1 MRDGFFTRTA
11 RQAHPVDLMCRYL
24 LHGSVER
31 VPGLLV
37 DPLAL
42 SFEHLSG
49 HVRARDHWSHGDAD
63 TFSLHLRQK
72 VRGRTC
78 GLEFRLAFV
87 AGEPYADA
95 VIPFGAPVDLRR
107 FLHHFRGRHVPAGGG
122 AEWDFDVHT
131 DARDL
136 REGVVLFANRREVW
150 FQLNRGP
157 VTAGLSK
164 PVPWAR
170 GLLVTGR
177 LQGNLFGTSTALSAG
192 SAMFPDRWD
201 AVGDASPGA
210 RAYRRH
216 LAGLRDPL
224 PLRVGRRVRPGF
236 DPRARRHTTR

>member
-1 MRDGFFTRTA
+1 MRDGFFTRAA

-31 VPGLLV
+31 VPDLLV

-63 TFSLHLRQK
+63 TFSLHLRRK

-107 FLHHFRGRHVPAGGG
+107 FLRHFRGRHVPAGG
-122 AEWDFDVHT
+122 
-131 DARDL
+131 
-136 REGVVLFANRREVW
+136 
-150 FQLNRGP
+150 P
-157 VTAGLSK
+157 S
-164 PVPWAR
+164 
-170 GLLVTGR
+170 
-177 LQGNLFGTSTALSAG
+177 GTSTSTPTRATC
-192 SAMFPDRWD
+192 
-201 AVGDASPGA
+201 A
-210 RAYRRH
+210 RASCCSPT
-216 LAGLRDPL
+216 A
-224 PLRVGRRVRPGF
+224 
-236 DPRARRHTTR
+236 ARSGSSSTEDRSRQV